1 MEIQGQER
9 LRFHEFLASTYG
21 RQNTSMMQGHPYP
34 ESDFSRMND
43 VSIKNQP
50 RIGIGSEYRPNTTD
64 APFKD
69 KKHSLECD
77 SGIQSEPTGKR
88 LKAKISSETAE
99 VFEIDKEQNLYDSTK
114 AFQLDDQI
122 LLNKKNEKL
131 ENILETEKRS
141 VKPNESIDTRVVE
154 ITDETSNENDFSDS
168 RSHLTEKCL
177 EKSSEGVEY
186 QSQDAST
193 YSNEHI
199 TDSSGIE
206 MLANV
211 VGENP
216 RMDTHEMD
224 QSQDL
229 MYNSNDLMV
238 KLNCHLWK
246 AHTSSD
252 RVKDMD
258 LVYSEQFMRN
268 IEQQETPHSDTW
280 SKLPLLPIEPEFSPT
295 KILVDVNSRSE
306 THRLLLPHEAPL
318 DVKEP
323 LFIHKSLPNFKNI
336 DPSTCDP
343 WYPSNKAI
351 LRERKT
357 KGIVDA
363 DRKIVA
369 QVTILDNKI
378 PICSSVHDR
387 LNSNMEPGCIE
398 KLPHCKLYEQMY
410 LAQND
415 ENLRKPLFCFQVTEL
430 HCQRMMVCCSKCSTW
445 RHVQCGGH
453 FSCSIPRKEMSSF
466 YPVCDRCYMEE
477 FVLEK
482 YPPARSRI
490 ERQRIIHLRKT
501 QAVGS
506 VMRSAAYAKY
516 GSQNWPP
523 GSVQSSQ
530 LSSHKKSILTRFA
543 KAEKQWNDMLVKLGP
558 QNRSANKLVADR
570 AKEFERIL
578 QYLQDSEIKCDL
590 HNAILFLERDTQ
602 KEYPTGHE
610 TPLFNLFDPEDD
622 SLRISILKEKNGNRN
637 DIHESSDKNREIGQG
652 EDTLKASKDE
662 KSKELPILCMRI
674 GCKRTPRFN
683 SNFCTDAC
691 GILAMESDLL
701 QTLRLADQLH
711 PSNLR

>member
-1 MEIQGQER
+1 
-9 LRFHEFLASTYG
+9 
-21 RQNTSMMQGHPYP
+21 MMQGHPYP
-34 ESDFSRMND
+34 ESDFSRMN
-43 VSIKNQP
+43 VSIENQP
-50 RIGIGSEYRPNTTD
+50 RVDIDSNYRPNTTD
-64 APFKD
+64 KPFKD

-77 SGIQSEPTGKR
+77 FGTQFEPMGKR
-88 LKAKISSETAE
+88 LKARISSETAE
-99 VFEIDKEQNLYDSTK
+99 VLEIDKEQSLCDSKKT
-114 AFQLDDQI
+114 FQLDDQI
-122 LLNKKNEKL
+122 LLDKKNAKL
-131 ENILETEKRS
+131 KNILETEKRS
-141 VKPNESIDTRVVE
+141 VKPDKSIDSRAVD
-154 ITDETSNENDFSDS
+154 ITDGTSSENDSSDS
-168 RSHLTEKCL
+168 RSLLTKKCFN
-177 EKSSEGVEY
+177 KSSEDVEY
-186 QSQDAST
+186 PSQNAST

-199 TDSSGIE
+199 IDSSGIE
-206 MLANV
+206 MLATV

-216 RMDTHEMD
+216 RMDTLEID
-224 QSQDL
+224 QSQDS
-229 MYNSNDLMV
+229 MYNSDNLMG
-238 KLNCHLWK
+238 KLSCHVRK
-246 AHTSSD
+246 ARMNFD
-252 RVKDMD
+252 RVEDMD

-268 IEQQETPHSDTW
+268 IKQQEITHSNTW
-280 SKLPLLPIEPEFSPT
+280 SKLPLLPIEPELSPT

-323 LFIHKSLPNFKNI
+323 LFIHKSLPNLKKI

-343 WYPSNKAI
+343 WYPSNKLI

-398 KLPHCKLYEQMY
+398 KLPHCKLHEQMY

-453 FSCSIPRKEMSSF
+453 FSCSIPRKARKEMSSF
-466 YPVCDRCYMEE
+466 YPVCDRCYVEE
-477 FVLEK
+477 FILEK
-482 YPPARSRI
+482 YPLATSRI

-506 VMRSAAYAKY
+506 VMRSAAYATY

-523 GSVQSSQ
+523 GSVQLSH

-543 KAEKQWNDMLVKLGP
+543 KAEKQWNDMLFKLGP

-570 AKEFERIL
+570 SKEFERIL
-578 QYLQDSEIKCDL
+578 QYLQDSEIKSDL

-637 DIHESSDKNREIGQG
+637 DFHEYSDKEREIRGG
-652 EDTLKASKDE
+652 EDTLKASEDE
-662 KSKELPILCMRI
+662 KSKDLPILCRRI
-674 GCKRTPRFN
+674 GCERTPRFN